1 MASEF
6 HCMRSLC
13 PLAPNSHHSAA
24 RRNPVKVR
32 ETGVRYSDVAGIDN
46 IKTEIQEVIDIL
58 LGKEEYIAMGAKPFR
73 VSVGGVWR
81 EGVVASGTKP
91 RWLSFGISLLHSVAL

>member
-1 MASEF
+1 M
-6 HCMRSLC
+6 
-13 PLAPNSHHSAA
+13 
-24 RRNPVKVR
+24 KVR

>member
-1 MASEF
+1 M
-6 HCMRSLC
+6 
-13 PLAPNSHHSAA
+13 
-24 RRNPVKVR
+24 KVR

-73 VSVGGVWR
+73 VGAGRGGGSKVGAVVGGLR
-81 EGVVASGTKP
+81 GP
-91 RWLSFGISLLHSVAL
+91 